1 MGEIFKNPFEIC
13 FQLHCAISIDRR
25 VITSNNYITKLIMD
39 LSVARLR
46 RKRIRDAI
54 FCISR
59 ELVGGKQNLVFGH
72 DRLIDVDRRRSIFRV
87 VRYP

>member
-1 MGEIFKNPFEIC
+1 MGEIFKNSFKIC

-25 VITSNNYITKLIMD
+25 VITSNNYTIKLIMD
-39 LSVARLR
+39 LFIARLR

-59 ELVGGKQNLVFGH
+59 RETEFRVWS
-72 DRLIDVDRRRSIFRV
+72 RSIDRR
-87 VRYP
+87 

>member
-25 VITSNNYITKLIMD
+25 VITSNNYIIKLIMD

-59 ELVGGKQNLVFGH
+59 RETESRVWS
-72 DRLIDVDRRRSIFRV
+72 RSIDRR
-87 VRYP
+87 

>member
-1 MGEIFKNPFEIC
+1 
-13 FQLHCAISIDRR
+13 
-25 VITSNNYITKLIMD
+25 MD